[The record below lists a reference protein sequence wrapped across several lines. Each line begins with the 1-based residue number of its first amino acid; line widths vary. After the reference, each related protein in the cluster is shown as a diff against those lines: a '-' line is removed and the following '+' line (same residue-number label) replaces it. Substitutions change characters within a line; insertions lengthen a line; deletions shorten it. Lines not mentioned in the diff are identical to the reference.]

1 MTTISAKD
9 VVKLRQLTGAGM
21 MDCKQA
27 LTESTGDV
35 EKAVEMLRKKGRKLS
50 LSRAH
55 RATTEGRIEVQLSE
69 DRQLATI
76 LSLSCETDFVAKN
89 EDFVSLAQNIA
100 KIGHQSSPKST
111 EELLNLS
118 FNGLSIEEHLNTLIA
133 KIGEKITLSH
143 YQQMK
148 GTYIVSYIHAGA
160 KIGVLVALE
169 GAEAEIYEEVG
180 RNIAMQ
186 IAAMSPIALDK
197 EHIPED
203 VTCRELEIGREIAKK
218 EGKPEAILE
227 KIAQGRLQKFF
238 KEQTLLA
245 QAYVKD
251 NTLSVTQYL
260 KSIHPSLKVNDFL
273 RITVA

>member
-1 MTTISAKD
+1 MTIHAKD

-27 LTESTGDV
+27 LTESTGDI
-35 EKAVEMLRKKGRKLS
+35 EKAIEMLRKKGKKLS

-55 RATTEGRIEVQLSE
+55 RTTTEGRIEVQLSE
-69 DRQLATI
+69 DKQLATI
-76 LSLSCETDFVAKN
+76 LALSCETDFVAKN
-89 EDFVSLAQNIA
+89 EDFISLTQ
-100 KIGHQSSPKST
+100 KITKVAHQSSPKNT
-111 EELLNLS
+111 EALLHLS
-118 FNGLSIEEHLNTLIA
+118 FDGLSIEEHLNTLVA
-133 KIGEKITLSH
+133 KIGERITLSH

-148 GTYIVSYIHAGA
+148 GSYIVSYIHAGA
-160 KIGVLVALE
+160 KIGVLVTLE
-169 GAEAEIYEEVG
+169 GADSEIYEEVG
-180 RNIAMQ
+180 RNVAMQ
-186 IAAMSPIALDK
+186 IAAMNPVALDK
-197 EHIPED
+197 DHISKD
-203 VTCRELEIGREIAKK
+203 IIDRELEIGREMAKK

-251 NTLSVTQYL
+251 NTLSIAKYVQSVHHTL
-260 KSIHPSLKVNDFL
+260 KINNFL